1 MNLLRVAVRF
11 APTPD
16 ADPGKHGFPA
26 PGTGNYGPG
35 KRTNGELRPGKRT
48 KGDSVYIGGGVL
60 ALIIIVILLVW
71 LL

>member
-35 KRTNGELRPGKRT
+35 KRT